1 MLFTN
6 IQKFYKMKNVK
17 NELEKLNQILE
28 EQNLIKKKILTLG
41 EASRYLGISK
51 SNLYKKTSAQKI
63 PHYKPEGKIIYFR
76 RNELD
81 VWMLR
86 NRQSTIEEITDKA
99 ASLTI
104 NKKGGL
110 S

>member
-1 MLFTN
+1 MSNLV
-6 IQKFYKMKNVK
+6 Q
-17 NELEKLNQILE
+17 LEKLNQLLE
-28 EQNLIKKKILTLG
+28 QQNLLRKEILTVE
-41 EASRYLGISK
+41 EASQYLGISK
-51 SNLYKKTSAQKI
+51 SNLYKKTSAQRI

-86 NRQSTIEEITDKA
+86 NRQSTIDEITDKA

>member
-1 MLFTN
+1 
-6 IQKFYKMKNVK
+6 MKIFET
-17 NELEKLNQILE
+17 ELSKLTQLLE
-28 EQNLIKKKILTLG
+28 EQKLMKKEILTVD
-41 EASRYLGISK
+41 EASQYLGISK

-81 VWMLR
+81 AWMLR